1 MAGFRGTRKVL
12 RLDRPGR
19 GDVAILE
26 TTRAA
31 LTTALGDDADELS
44 LRIRDGVVTIRGEVE
59 RLDDIVT
66 YETIVRRVSG
76 VVDVD
81 NLLRLRIAGR
91 LRPRVLSA

>member
-19 GDVAILE
+19 GDVAVLE
-26 TTRAA
+26 ATRAA

-44 LRIRDGVVTIRGEVE
+44 LRIRDGAVTIRGEVE

-66 YETIVRRVSG
+66 YETIVRRVPG

-81 NLLRLRIAGR
+81 NLLRLRLAGR

>member
-1 MAGFRGTRKVL
+1 M
-12 RLDRPGR
+12 
-19 GDVAILE
+19 AILE

-81 NLLRLRIAGR
+81 NLLRLRI
-91 LRPRVLSA
+91 

>member
-1 MAGFRGTRKVL
+1 MKVL

-19 GDVAILE
+19 GDVVVLTAA
-26 TTRAA
+26 RAA
-31 LTTALGDDADELS
+31 LTTALGSEADGLS

-59 RLDDIVT
+59 HLDDIVT
-66 YETIVRRVSG
+66 YETIVRRVRG

-81 NLLRLRIAGR
+81 NLLRLRLAGR